1 MRKCIIIVFIMPK
14 VSKNLLPAE
23 TRKEIMDA
31 LIRTLT
37 KIDNDR
43 LLARFLDDL
52 LTTTEKLMLGKRLM
66 VAVLLQ
72 KGYSYGAVCRVL
84 KMSKTTVHIIQR
96 DLFRSGE
103 GYKKIFDL
111 FFRESKGQRVLDAIE
126 RFLDSITLPVKGSPS
141 SMRRWKRALSR

>member
-52 LTTTEKLMLGKRLM
+52 LTPTEKLMLGKRLM

-103 GYKKIFDL
+103 GYKK
-111 FFRESKGQRVLDAIE
+111 
-126 RFLDSITLPVKGSPS
+126 
-141 SMRRWKRALSR
+141 

>member
-1 MRKCIIIVFIMPK
+1 MPK
-14 VSKNLLPAE
+14 VSKNLLPEE
-23 TRKEIMDA
+23 TKKEIMGA
-31 LIRTLT
+31 LIKTLT

-52 LTTTEKLMLGKRLM
+52 LTPTEKLMLGKRLM

-111 FFRESKGQRVLDAIE
+111 FFRESKGKKILYAIE
-126 RFLDSITLPVKGSPS
+126 RFLDKITLPVKGSPS
-141 SMRRWKRALSR
+141 SMRRWQRSLRR